1 MRGGASARAR
11 PCIRDPGGTSLTIT
25 TTPSASAAEAAP
37 TPEEFGVG
45 ARLSLAVMRDDFADV
60 ILGALAATPAD
71 GLVVETDDVS
81 TFVGGSEQDIV
92 RWLVALLAHAAGSGA
107 HVQATVAFSRGCPG
121 EVACGTGVVLASE
134 VPTADATGIAA
145 SAQWALYP
153 LSDAPAADHMR
164 DIHAAIDHARTA
176 GTFAGSQHFVTALRG
191 DLADVITTAA
201 AGWVLVGRSVAHVTS
216 HLTVSL
222 NSPSRTAGA

>member
-1 MRGGASARAR
+1 LRSTRIGARSTRASANTE
-11 PCIRDPGGTSLTIT
+11 GTSVTIT
-25 TTPSASAAEAAP
+25 TSPTTRPDPAP

-45 ARLSLAVMRDDFADV
+45 ARLSLAVMRDDFAEV

-71 GLVVETDDVS
+71 GLAVETDDVS

-92 RWLVALLAHAAGSGA
+92 RWLVALLGHAAATGA
-107 HVQATVAFSRGCPG
+107 HVQATIAFSRGCPG

-134 VPTADATGIAA
+134 VPTAPATGIAA

-153 LSDAPAADHMR
+153 LSDAPAADHMK
-164 DIHAAIDHARTA
+164 DIHAAIEHARTA
-176 GTFAGSQHFVTALRG
+176 GTFAGSQHFVTSLRG

-222 NSPSRTAGA
+222 NSPTRTVEA

>member
-1 MRGGASARAR
+1 VTSTAS
-11 PCIRDPGGTSLTIT
+11 PT
-25 TTPSASAAEAAP
+25 TRLEEAP

-45 ARLSLAVMRDDFADV
+45 ARLSLAVMRDDFVDV

-71 GLVVETDDVS
+71 GLVVDTDDVS

-92 RWLVALLAHAAGSGA
+92 RWLVGVLAHAAGSGA
-107 HVQATVAFSRGCPG
+107 HVQATVTLSRGCPG
-121 EVACGTGVVLASE
+121 EVACGTGVVRVGE
-134 VPTADATGIAA
+134 VRTAPATGIDA

-164 DIHAAIDHARTA
+164 DIHAAIDHARTV

-222 NSPSRTAGA
+222 NSPSRAARA